1 MPYYVQHMHDLSSA
15 CVSSQRGGRRLMEPN
30 HIQMHVLYVSV
41 MTSTIYVACSIKF
54 LFKQK
59 KGGHAL
65 FYATWQVY
73 VCWTK
78 VRSKT
83 YPDGQRAMAVMG
95 QPGGPCCVAVSL
107 QSGKWSRDGSAQA
120 LIDAARLSSQPAAK
134 VPSSFWNHAFMV
146 TLSDCICY
154 QMLWL

>member
-1 MPYYVQHMHDLSSA
+1 
-15 CVSSQRGGRRLMEPN
+15 
-30 HIQMHVLYVSV
+30 MHVLYVSV

-78 VRSKT
+78 VRSTT
-83 YPDGQRAMAVMG
+83 YPDGQRAMAVMAS
-95 QPGGPCCVAVSL
+95 QVAPAVL
-107 QSGKWSRDGSAQA
+107 LSRSKAGNGHETEVH
-120 LIDAARLSSQPAAK
+120 K
-134 VPSSFWNHAFMV
+134 H
-146 TLSDCICY
+146 
-154 QMLWL
+154 